1 MLVGALALIAA
12 ALFTGAAI
20 YVSVAE
26 QPARM
31 TLDGAAALAQWR
43 PAYARGA
50 PMQASL
56 AIVGFLLGVAAWWQ
70 SGAWLWL
77 AGAVLL
83 VANWPYTLVCIMPV
97 NRKLKAIEPGPDS
110 RALLELWG
118 RLHAGRSLLGCG
130 AVLCM
135 LAASI
140 TW

>member
-1 MLVGALALIAA
+1 MLVGPLALIAA
-12 ALFTGAAI
+12 ALFAGAAI

-26 QPARM
+26 QPARL
-31 TLDGAAALAQWR
+31 TLDDRAALTEWR

-50 PMQASL
+50 RMQASL
-56 AIVGFLLGVAAWWQ
+56 AVVGFLLGVAAWWQ

-77 AGAVLL
+77 LGAVLL

-97 NRKLKAIEPGPDS
+97 NRKLETMEPGPDS
-110 RALLELWG
+110 RALMQLWG

-130 AVLCM
+130 AVICM

>member
-1 MLVGALALIAA
+1 MLVGTLAIVAA

-26 QPARM
+26 QPARLA
-31 TLDGAAALAQWR
+31 LDDRAALAEWR

-50 PMQASL
+50 RMQASL
-56 AIVGFLLGVAAWWQ
+56 AVVGFLLGVGAWWQ
-70 SGAWLWL
+70 SGMWLWL
-77 AGAVLL
+77 LGAALL

-97 NRKLKAIEPGPDS
+97 NRKLETIEPGPDS
-110 RALLELWG
+110 RALMQLWG

-140 TW
+140 SW

>member
-1 MLVGALALIAA
+1 MLVGPLALVAA

-20 YVSVAE
+20 YVSIAE
-26 QPARM
+26 QPARLA
-31 TLDGAAALAQWR
+31 LDDAAMLAEWQ

-56 AIVGFLLGVAAWWQ
+56 AVVGFLLGLGAWWQ

-77 AGAVLL
+77 IGAALL

-97 NRKLKAIEPGPDS
+97 NRKLKAIEAGPDS
-110 RALLELWG
+110 RALMQLWG

-135 LAASI
+135 LGASI

>member
-1 MLVGALALIAA
+1 MLVGSLALVAA

-26 QPARM
+26 QPARLA
-31 TLDGAAALAQWR
+31 LDDRAALAEWQ

-77 AGAVLL
+77 IGALLL

-97 NRKLKAIEPGPDS
+97 NRKLKAMEAGPDS
-110 RALLELWG
+110 HALLQLWG
-118 RLHAGRSLLGCG
+118 KLHAGRSLLGCG
-130 AVLCM
+130 AVVCM

>member
-1 MLVGALALIAA
+1 MIVSSLALAAA

-26 QPARM
+26 QPARLA
-31 TLDGAAALAQWR
+31 LDDAAALAEWR

-56 AIVGFLLGVAAWWQ
+56 AVVGFLLGVAAWWQ
-70 SGAWLWL
+70 SGAWLWFV
-77 AGAVLL
+77 GALLL

-97 NRKLKAIEPGPDS
+97 NRKLKAMEAGPDS
-110 RALLELWG
+110 RALMQLWG

-135 LAASI
+135 LGASV

>member
-1 MLVGALALIAA
+1 MLVGSLALVAA

-26 QPARM
+26 QPARLA
-31 TLDGAAALAQWR
+31 LDDRAALAEWH
-43 PAYARGA
+43 PAYVRGA

-77 AGAVLL
+77 IGALLL

-97 NRKLKAIEPGPDS
+97 NRKLKATEAGPDS
-110 RALLELWG
+110 RALLQLWG
-118 RLHAGRSLLGCG
+118 KLHAGRSLLGCG

>member
-1 MLVGALALIAA
+1 MLVGPLALIAA

-26 QPARM
+26 QPARLV
-31 TLDGAAALAQWR
+31 LDDRAALAQWR

-50 PMQASL
+50 RMQASL

-77 AGAVLL
+77 VGAVLL

-97 NRKLKAIEPGPDS
+97 NRKLETMVAGPDS
-110 RALLELWG
+110 RALMQLWG

-130 AVLCM
+130 SVLCM

>member
-1 MLVGALALIAA
+1 MLVGPLALIAA
-12 ALFTGAAI
+12 ALFAGAAI

-26 QPARM
+26 QPARL
-31 TLDGAAALAQWR
+31 TLDDLAALAEWR

-50 PMQASL
+50 RMQASL
-56 AIVGFLLGVAAWWQ
+56 AVVGFLLGVAAWWQ

-77 AGAVLL
+77 LGAVLL

-97 NRKLKAIEPGPDS
+97 NRKLETMEPGPDS
-110 RALLELWG
+110 RALMQLWG

-130 AVLCM
+130 AVICM

>member
-1 MLVGALALIAA
+1 MLVGSLALVAA
-12 ALFTGAAI
+12 ALFTGAAVYI
-20 YVSVAE
+20 SVAE
-26 QPARM
+26 QPARLA
-31 TLDGAAALAQWR
+31 LDDRAALAQWR

-50 PMQASL
+50 LMQASL
-56 AIVGFLLGVAAWWQ
+56 AIAGFLLGIAAWWQ
-70 SGAWLWL
+70 NGAMLWL
-77 AGAVLL
+77 VGALLL

-97 NRKLKAIEPGPDS
+97 NRKLETMEAGPDS
-110 RALLELWG
+110 RALMQLWG

>member
-1 MLVGALALIAA
+1 MLVGPLALAAA

-26 QPARM
+26 QPARSA
-31 TLDGAAALAQWR
+31 LDDCAALAEWR

-56 AIVGFLLGVAAWWQ
+56 AIVGFLLGLAAWRQ

-77 AGAVLL
+77 TGAVLL
-83 VANWPYTLVCIMPV
+83 VANWPYTLACIMPV
-97 NRKLKAIEPGPDS
+97 NRKLETMEAGPDS
-110 RALLELWG
+110 RALMQLRG

-135 LAASI
+135 LGASI

>member
-1 MLVGALALIAA
+1 MFVGPLALVAA

-20 YVSVAE
+20 YISVVE
-26 QPARM
+26 QPARLA
-31 TLDGAAALAQWR
+31 LDDSAALAEWR

-50 PMQASL
+50 RMQASL
-56 AIVGFLLGVAAWWQ
+56 AIIGFLLGLGAWWQ

-77 AGAVLL
+77 TGAVLL
-83 VANWPYTLVCIMPV
+83 VANWPYTLACIMPV
-97 NRKLKAIEPGPDS
+97 NRKLDAIEPGPDS
-110 RALLELWG
+110 RALMQLWG

-135 LAASI
+135 LGAST

>member
-1 MLVGALALIAA
+1 MLVGTLALIAA

-20 YVSVAE
+20 YISVAE

-31 TLDGAAALAQWR
+31 SLDDRAALAEWR

-56 AIVGFLLGVAAWWQ
+56 AIVGFLLGLAAWWQ

-77 AGAVLL
+77 IGAVLL
-83 VANWPYTLVCIMPV
+83 VANWPYTLACIMPV
-97 NRKLKAIEPGPDS
+97 NRKLKAMEPGPDS
-110 RALLELWG
+110 RALMQLWG

-135 LAASI
+135 LGASI

>member
-1 MLVGALALIAA
+1 MLVGPLALAAA

-20 YVSVAE
+20 YISVAE
-26 QPARM
+26 QPARLA
-31 TLDGAAALAQWR
+31 LDDSAALAEWR

-50 PMQASL
+50 RMQASL
-56 AIVGFLLGVAAWWQ
+56 AIVGFLLGLAAWRQ

-77 AGAVLL
+77 TGAVLL
-83 VANWPYTLVCIMPV
+83 VANWPYTLACIMPV
-97 NRKLKAIEPGPDS
+97 NRKLEAIEAGPDS
-110 RALLELWG
+110 RALLQLWG

-135 LAASI
+135 LGASI

>member
-1 MLVGALALIAA
+1 MLVGALALVAA

-20 YVSVAE
+20 YVSIAE
-26 QPARM
+26 QPARLA
-31 TLDGAAALAQWR
+31 LDDAAMLAEWR

-77 AGAVLL
+77 IGAALL

-97 NRKLKAIEPGPDS
+97 NRKLKAMEAGPDS
-110 RALLELWG
+110 RALLQLWG

-135 LAASI
+135 LGASI